1 MESNGVSRNVT
12 ISIWIIVLA
21 MHCTD
26 IKVSVVKFTE
36 IFFLLYAIINIRD
49 FCDVGKFF
57 FRFFTI
63 FLAITFVH
71 NIFMDFSYHSNI
83 SFLKLPYLV
92 SLGRYIEVISCLSF
106 MEFVRRTIIKY
117 GFTEVLN
124 LILRINC
131 IFCLFIFLIFILNI
145 LGYNAISVTYGD
157 NYRVR
162 GLFVEGGPFGL
173 LCSIMA
179 ILGII
184 QKRPIKET
192 VLIILLVFIAQSK
205 AGIVALS
212 AYFCIH
218 FLRKLYLNDS
228 YRKYFFIGIVSAS
241 IGFVFAFIYISKM
254 YIDEINDVS
263 LLDSY
268 VNSHPEDYSATAGRI
283 PATFIVPQ
291 MFFEHP
297 LIGIG
302 IGNYSLLRNLPEYR
316 SFFPAIDIDDAT
328 GYGGVVD
335 ILNQCGLIG
344 LAFFLYFIINQVR
357 CSEKAMYITLFVLP
371 MLCGVQY
378 TFLYPWFFL
387 ALHSFSLYPDSEQI
401 ED

>member
-1 MESNGVSRNVT
+1 METKGISRNMT

-26 IKVSVVKFTE
+26 VKVSIIKLSE
-36 IFFLLYAIINIRD
+36 IFFLLYAIINIRS

-63 FLAITFVH
+63 FLVITFVH
-71 NIFMDFSYHSNI
+71 NFFLNFSYNSNI
-83 SFLKLPYLV
+83 SFLKLPYFV

-106 MEFVRRTIIKY
+106 MEFIRRTIIKY
-117 GFTEVLN
+117 GFNDVLN
-124 LILRINC
+124 LILKTNC
-131 IFCLFIFLIFILNI
+131 IFCLFIFAIFILNVY
-145 LGYNAISVTYGD
+145 GYNEISVTYD
-157 NYRVR
+157 DKYRVR

-173 LCSIMA
+173 LCAIMTV
-179 ILGII
+179 LGII
-184 QKRPIKET
+184 QKRPRKET
-192 VLIILLVFIAQSK
+192 AFMIVMVLIAQSK

-212 AYFCIH
+212 AYFFIH
-218 FLRKLYLNDS
+218 FLIKIYLNDN
-228 YRKYFFIGIVSAS
+228 YRKYFHISVLVAS
-241 IGFVFAFIYISKM
+241 IGFVFAFVNISKM

-263 LLDSY
+263 SLELY
-268 VNSHPEDYSATAGRI
+268 VNNNPEDYSATAGRI

-316 SFFPAIDIDDAT
+316 SFFPPIDVDDAT

-335 ILNQCGLIG
+335 ILNQCGLVGI
-344 LAFFLYFIINQVR
+344 AFFLYFIIKQVR
-357 CSEKAMYITLFVLP
+357 YSEKVLYIILFILP

-378 TFLYPWFFL
+378 TFMYPWFFL
-387 ALHSFSLYPDSEQI
+387 ALHSFSLYPESELL
-401 ED
+401 DD